1 MCSGQLLKLYL
12 VRHLKKGGGGGG
24 GGGADA
30 HFSANIRHA
39 KTSLIAFHGVHDLA
53 ISKFCLS
60 HVEPLPLVKIL
71 LLTPVVLQ
79 YEYN

>member
-12 VRHLKKGGGGGG
+12 VRHLKKGG

-53 ISKFCLS
+53 ISKF
-60 HVEPLPLVKIL
+60 
-71 LLTPVVLQ
+71 
-79 YEYN
+79 